1 LALSPQKERPRQ
13 NALMIVTT
21 FCASPLLTLA
31 LALWTCASIGP
42 TAVSKMVIRRVLID
56 LAAAD
61 WGAPWSKSVGWGR
74 RPTRCDGPF
83 LFLRRAHLDGSHRG
97 LCLST
102 GFVNC
107 ISSQCYRSY
116 VRDQGLIDNS
126 TFLCRAIMHDIK
138 FCGPNRRR
146 NKRDY
151 DCYQGHFH
159 CKQPRSR
166 CYAYATIYNVR
177 FTPENDMLTR

>member
-1 LALSPQKERPRQ
+1 
-13 NALMIVTT
+13 
-21 FCASPLLTLA
+21 
-31 LALWTCASIGP
+31 
-42 TAVSKMVIRRVLID
+42 MVIRRVLID
-56 LAAAD
+56 LVAAD
-61 WGAPWSKSVGWGR
+61 WGAPWFKSVGWGR
-74 RPTRCDGPF
+74 RPTCCDGPF
-83 LFLRRAHLDGSHRG
+83 LFLRRAHFDGSHRG

-166 CYAYATIYNVR
+166 CTTIYNVR
-177 FTPENDMLTR
+177 FTPENGHADPIAHHGHSHVRRAKWMRPSQILRRATTSFARRPWVDVIDPARA